1 MLTKEQILEA
11 QDITKE
17 LVNIP
22 EWGGDIYVCTMT
34 GEERDSFEV
43 SIMDKKSN
51 KVNFANIRAKLCAKT
66 IRDEEGNLMFTDKD
80 VEKLGKKSALA
91 LDRVYEVAQRLNG
104 IGKKEIDE
112 LTKNSE
118 SEG

>member
-1 MLTKEQILEA
+1 MLTKEQILDA

-17 LVNIP
+17 LVKVP

-34 GEERDSFEV
+34 GEERDAFEV
-43 SIMDKKSN
+43 SIMDKKTS

-66 IRDEEGNLMFTDKD
+66 IRDENGHTMFTDKD
-80 VEKLGKKSALA
+80 VDVLGRKSALA
-91 LDRVYEVAQRLNG
+91 LDRIYEVAQRLNG

-112 LTKNSE
+112 LQKNSE